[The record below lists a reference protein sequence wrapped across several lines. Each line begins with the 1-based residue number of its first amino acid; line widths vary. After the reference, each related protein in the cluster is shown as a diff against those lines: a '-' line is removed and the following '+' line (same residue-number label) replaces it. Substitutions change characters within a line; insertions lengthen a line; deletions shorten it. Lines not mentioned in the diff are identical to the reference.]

1 MWQST
6 REWIQNAVVAAVVV
20 TCGASLPRSWFG
32 RDAAELERR
41 DSAQH
46 HELARGVVA
55 ALEAGSSAASL
66 TGSPRFDG
74 EWRMIT
80 YQMAAL
86 GLGQLALERPATRDE
101 YLPAI
106 RECVARLQEPGV
118 TSFGADAWG
127 RAGLED
133 LESDRGHAYLG
144 YTNLA
149 FGMLRLVEPDSNI
162 GPLHD
167 RVTRA
172 LARRLEAS
180 ATGIIETYPDEAY
193 PADVSAVAASIA
205 LYDRAT
211 GADHRAL
218 LQRFAKLLKERYVEP
233 RSGLLYQ
240 TVDAGS
246 GQPRGPARASG
257 SSIAAYFLSFV
268 DHDLARPIFAAVA
281 RQRASL
287 LGFGGIRE
295 YPEHVAGF
303 ADIDSG
309 PLFFGVSASA
319 SAFALAG
326 AKLYGQ
332 PQLFEELVRT
342 ATLVGAPRTS
352 GDRRRFSTGGAVG
365 NAIVLAALTA
375 RIER

>member
-6 REWIQNAVVAAVVV
+6 REWMQHAIVAAAIVA
-20 TCGASLPRSWFG
+20 CGAVLARYWFG
-32 RDAAELERR
+32 RDVAELMRR
-41 DSAQH
+41 DSTQH

-86 GLGQLALERPATRDE
+86 GLGQLALERPATLDE

-106 RECVARLQEPGV
+106 RECVTRLQEPAV
-118 TSFGADAWG
+118 TGFGAAAWG

-149 FGMLRLVEPDSNI
+149 FGMLRLLEPDSSI
-162 GPLHD
+162 APLHD
-167 RVTRA
+167 HVTRA
-172 LARRLEAS
+172 LARRLEAT
-180 ATGIIETYPDEAY
+180 ATGIIETYPDESY

-205 LYDRAT
+205 LYDSAT
-211 GADHRAL
+211 GGDHRAL
-218 LQRFAKLLKERYVEP
+218 LQRFAALLKARYVEP
-233 RSGLLYQ
+233 RSGLMYQ
-240 TVDAGS
+240 TVDARS

-268 DHDLARPIFAAVA
+268 DHELARSIFAAVA
-281 RQRASL
+281 EQRASFA
-287 LGFGGIRE
+287 GFGGVRE
-295 YPEHVAGF
+295 YPEHVAGG

-326 AKLYGQ
+326 AKLYGH
-332 PQLFEELVRT
+332 PQLFAELVRT
-342 ATLVGAPRTS
+342 ATLVGVPRTS
-352 GDRRRFSTGGAVG
+352 GDARRFATGGPLG

-375 RIER
+375 RSER